1 MLSVGVAPS
10 DTDAFFI
17 TLVLSLSKEDK
28 LKLMSRFFLS
38 FFTFILSLGLYAQ
51 TPITYNKVKYYNGD
65 SSVNDAVVRG
75 IISLD
80 TNYILVTIGTY
91 NNKYY
96 GTQIIKIDK
105 YGKLLDVIHFNN
117 DSIQYPTY
125 VGNCIIKDSDTNI
138 IIAINKHDVHYA
150 YYNIWEGFL
159 VKLNA
164 NLDTIWT
171 RTLHLPDS
179 LVGGCVRP
187 NNHFTALALTPDG
200 GYVVMGNYYKN
211 CIYDEN
217 MKHPYLTKYDK
228 NGNLLWI
235 KTYINLY
242 PCFDIAVTS
251 DSGFVFS
258 AARKSYYG
266 LYVCKTD
273 SLGNT
278 EWFTQQ
284 INAPYLVSYDVKVSD
299 DDIVSVFP
307 YVYYSDGNPNNNR
320 YGLDV
325 VKTNSVTGQ
334 IIWNKQY
341 IPMITVECPTLHQ
354 HLEVEVDDNE
364 NIIISATG
372 HAQNYNHT
380 AGGYKGFLMKLNSN
394 GDSLWTHF
402 YDWGSFFQRY
412 AQFNDFVLTD
422 DGGILAVGSWN
433 PPYINYKQG
442 AWLVKT
448 DSMGNAPGMFT
459 VSIEENELIISKNS
473 LNIYPNPATE
483 NINLGFD
490 KSTNENMELQIYN
503 SSGAL
508 VKQQQLQA
516 YAHEYRIGIQD
527 LSVGVY
533 FVHIESQEGE
543 VFNSRFIK
551 K

>member
-1 MLSVGVAPS
+1 MKKRVLLILAIF
-10 DTDAFFI
+10 AFI
-17 TLVLSLSKEDK
+17 NS
-28 LKLMSRFFLS
+28 
-38 FFTFILSLGLYAQ
+38 IAQ
-51 TPITYNKVKYYNGD
+51 TPITFNKVKYYNGD
-65 SSVNDAVVRG
+65 SSQNDVMIRG
-75 IISLD
+75 IIVLD
-80 TNYILVTIGTY
+80 TAYILVTVGEY
-91 NNKYY
+91 DSKWH
-96 GTQIIKIDK
+96 GTQISKSDG
-105 YGKLLDVIHFNN
+105 YGNILNVIRFNE
-117 DSIQYPTY
+117 DSIRYPTY
-125 VGNCIIKDSDTNI
+125 SGNCIVLDNDTNI
-138 IIAINKHDVHYA
+138 IIASNTLNVHAA

-159 VKLNA
+159 IKLDK

-171 RTLHLPDS
+171 RSLHLPDS
-179 LVGGCVRP
+179 LVGGCNRP
-187 NNHFTALALTPDG
+187 NNYFTAIEVTHDG
-200 GYVVMGNYYKN
+200 GYIVMGNYYYN
-211 CIYDEN
+211 CIYTSQN
-217 MKHPYLTKYDK
+217 WHSYLTKYDK

-242 PCFDIAVTS
+242 PCFDIALTS

-258 AARKSYYG
+258 PHNYTQDE
-266 LYVCKTD
+266 VCKTD
-273 SLGNT
+273 SLGNI
-278 EWFTQQ
+278 EWFA
-284 INAPYLVSYDVKVSD
+284 NANSLLHFVSYDITVSG
-299 DDIVSVFP
+299 DDIVSVSP
-307 YVYYSDGNPNNNR
+307 YVYYSDGNLNNNR

-325 VKTNSVTGQ
+325 VKTNSLTGQ
-334 IIWNKQY
+334 IVWNKQY
-341 IPMITVECPTLHQ
+341 IPMISVKCPTLHQ
-354 HLEVEVDDNE
+354 HLEVEVDDND
-364 NIIISATG
+364 NIIIAATG

-422 DGGILAVGSWN
+422 DGGILAGGYWN
-433 PPYINYKQG
+433 PPYLNYKQG

-448 DSMGNAPGMFT
+448 DSMSNAPGMFT
-459 VSIEENELIISKNS
+459 VSIEENELIISKNM

-503 SSGAL
+503 SSGVL

-516 YAHEYRIGIQD
+516 YAHEYRIGIQE

-533 FVHIESQEGE
+533 FVHIESQKGE